1 MRFWVTVLVFVVLN
15 VTAWVAYDAWQARA
29 LDLVKIESFS
39 PGPDQVLRTWSLG
52 SFAPSPAN
60 ATGSNTTVERIACDP
75 LRFRF
80 ALPMDTSA
88 DLERQPPGTILPPLA
103 GTWKWENP
111 RELTFQPE
119 QPPLATAFVV
129 TLDPSALR
137 SEHGLRLRQAFSAAF
152 RTTPF
157 QVHDAGVFAEGE
169 NVYRINL
176 MCSDVVLPA
185 EAEAAVS
192 VVEADGTRV
201 PIRSFQVQGTRLTL
215 TTESLDDRSRA
226 LGGPIPVRVTV
237 KAGLSGRAGPL
248 GLTSDRTFPLILDSS
263 LRLERVRAEMADDD
277 GGVVRLEF
285 NRWVKPETLRQVLR
299 IEPPVAFDY
308 DSSAGVSSAVTL
320 RGAFRPGQRYAVV
333 IDAPPAGAVGTFPLT
348 ERMPVWLPDH
358 APRVWFPDGSG
369 RLGTQGTRT
378 LAYKAVNL
386 RGATLRIWRL
396 YDNNLLNWVTRPDQ
410 RNTWRVSALGRP
422 LVDRRITISG
432 EKNKIHHLRLDL
444 ERELPADARGDGV
457 VLVQIEPQQT
467 DRLAEP
473 ERSYWYGYDRGDA
486 QVVVSLSDV
495 ALTCHR
501 GTDGSTVWA
510 TSLSTAKPLADV
522 RVRVFSSKQ
531 QLLGEALSGADGLAR
546 VVEQPLAK
554 EELASVVIA
563 ETPSGGV
570 AWLALESSAGL
581 RDPFADTGGSQR
593 GGGLSAFVH
602 AERGVWRPGET
613 AHLRAIVRDH
623 GDHAPQPLP
632 LRWSIRRPDWKVW
645 REEVATTLASGDLL
659 LDLALPDDAPT
670 GQWQVSLTL
679 PGDERVL
686 GSLALQVED
695 FMPDR
700 MVVGFSHS
708 GPGLLAEVPG
718 HLRTLLLEQGD
729 LTLTTRAD
737 YLFGKPASG
746 RTLKAWARLDPTTW
760 QPAGEAWR
768 GWTFS
773 DASDCRKDLD
783 HVAISGVRL
792 ELSPAVA
799 DAQGAGSWDLALA
812 ARISTAAKERALPW
826 LLRSGGEVVEVGG
839 RAVSGNAPV
848 VVVHPVRSWLGARLM
863 QDGNATV
870 LDLRSASPVDQP
882 QACTAIIQ
890 VRREEWNTVLERTNG
905 IMCYRSQRDLV
916 AVGAPVTLA
925 VPLAGA
931 RWTLPAEL
939 LAGTYVIVVE
949 AQETRQLLS
958 LYHRPGA
965 PAGWQES
972 ISRERPDRCEVT
984 VRPAPRPA
992 VVLPD
997 GSVVP
1002 DALPSAPVVLDPLAP
1017 LTIGGEA
1024 LVTIRAP
1031 FAGRALVTVCSDRVL
1046 STQVLEMTGNAAE
1059 VRLPVTADW
1068 RPDVFICVA
1077 VIRPLA
1083 VSDQVRLHRAW
1094 GVVRARTDEAS
1105 RRLMVEVQAPEQ
1117 HLPGTVLPL
1126 SGVVRGADGNVVA
1139 GATVTLAA
1147 VDEGVLRLTSHRS
1160 PDPFAWLIR
1169 PRALGVQS
1177 WDVFD
1182 DLLPELP
1189 KPGGDSATG
1198 GDGDRAARMTVT
1210 TTRYQ
1215 SPVSAKRVVPFAFW
1229 SGLLTSDAAGRIHA
1243 DVPVPPGFNGRVRV
1257 MAVAAHG
1264 ATAGSTE
1271 RWSTVRG
1278 PVVLQTSWPRFAAP
1292 GDRFRVSA
1300 TATNLSGAAG
1310 TLTTTLV
1317 LPDGGLLDVA
1327 AREQSQPLADGAE
1340 APVSFEVSVGA
1351 QSGVAQVRIRTQL
1364 QVVDAAGVSS
1374 VHAVEDLVELPVR
1387 PASPRISVGGE
1398 AVVSAA
1404 TPWEGALPGGFLP
1417 GSGTVELRI
1426 GPRPALAIQRGLD
1439 YLYRYPYGCTEQ
1451 TTSACFPLVYLR
1463 DLGDQIAP
1471 GLFLAEGI
1479 TRRLDNGINRLQMM
1493 ETDGGLSMWPGQRS
1507 PWSWST
1513 IYATHFLVEAKRAGH
1528 AVPPDFLRR
1537 MLDTCRR
1544 VDTYNAWTWAESQA
1558 YACYVLALA
1567 GQPAHAL
1574 MQRLEEVLKNPTT
1587 EKEIGP
1593 STRSW
1598 LSAAWLEAGRKDLAS
1613 ALLPQQLPDWRSDRR
1628 LDGDL
1633 ASPIRDRAVLLATLI
1648 DVAPDHPQIPGLAQD
1663 LAKLAPWPSTQDTS
1677 FALLALGR
1685 YLRHVQRTPA
1695 PDAVFLQVDGAE
1707 VGTANAGP
1715 SLQWSGKS
1723 ATAAQARITGGPDA
1737 RAWVS
1742 WLVSGVPLT
1751 PPAEVIHGLRV
1762 SRRWSD
1768 ERGQDLAG
1776 RALATGDL
1784 VRVDLLVTSDTAYR
1798 GVVMEDLLPAGL
1810 EIENARLATSAA
1822 GRPDGPAQSWRSEVR
1837 DDRLVVM
1844 GDLYRTDDGRWELR
1858 ASYLARAVTPGTY
1871 VLPPLRAECMYD
1883 IAINGIA
1890 GAATVTVLPA
1900 K

>member
-1 MRFWVTVLVFVVLN
+1 MRFWVTVLVFAVLN
-15 VTAWVAYDAWQARA
+15 LTAWVAYDAWQARA
-29 LDLVKIESFS
+29 LDLVKVESFS
-39 PGPDQVLRTWSLG
+39 PGADQVLRTWTLG
-52 SFAPSPAN
+52 SFAPSP
-60 ATGSNTTVERIACDP
+60 TVSVKETERLACDP

-88 DLERQPPGTILPPLA
+88 DLERQPPGHILPPLA
-103 GTWKWENP
+103 GTWQWANP

-119 QPPLATAFVV
+119 QPPLATTFAVS
-129 TLDPSALR
+129 LDPSAIR
-137 SEHGLRLRQAFSAAF
+137 SEHGLRLRQAFSVAF

-157 QVHDAGVFAEGE
+157 QIHDAGVFAESD
-169 NVYRINL
+169 NVYRITL

-185 EAEAAVS
+185 EAQAAIS

-201 PIRSFQVQGTRLTL
+201 SIRSWEVQGTRLVL
-215 TTESLDDRSRA
+215 TTESLNERSRA
-226 LGGPIPVRVTV
+226 LGGPITVRVTV

-263 LRLERVRAEMADDD
+263 LRLERVRAEMEDDD
-277 GGVVRLEF
+277 DGVVRLEF
-285 NRWVKPETLRQVLR
+285 NRWIKPETLRQVLR
-299 IEPPVAFDY
+299 VEPAVAFDY
-308 DSSAGVSSAVTL
+308 DSSAGATSVVTL

-358 APRVWFPDGSG
+358 APRAWFPGGSG

-396 YDNNLLNWVTRPDQ
+396 YDNNLVNWVTRADQ
-410 RNTWRVSALGRP
+410 RTTWRVSMLGRP
-422 LVDRRITISG
+422 LVDRRITIG
-432 EKNKIHHLRLDL
+432 AEKNRIYDLRLDL
-444 ERELPADARGDGV
+444 ERELPAEARGDGV

-473 ERSYWYGYDRGDA
+473 DRSYWYGYDRGDA

-501 GTDGSTVWA
+501 GADGCTVWA
-510 TSLSTAKPLADV
+510 TSLRTATPLADV
-522 RVRVFSSKQ
+522 RVRLFSSKQ
-531 QLLGEALSGADGLAR
+531 QLLGEALSGADGVTR
-546 VVEQPLAK
+546 VAEQALAK
-554 EELASVVIA
+554 DEYASVVIA

-570 AWLALESSAGL
+570 AWLALGSSDSL
-581 RDPFADTGGSQR
+581 RDPFADTGGTER
-593 GGGLSAFVH
+593 GTGLSAFVH

-613 AHLRAIVRDH
+613 AHLRAIVRDR
-623 GDHAPQPLP
+623 GDHAPEPLP
-632 LRWSIRRPDWKVW
+632 LRWCIRRPDWKIW
-645 REEVATTLASGDLL
+645 REEIATSLASGDVMLNL
-659 LDLALPDDAPT
+659 SLPDDAPT
-670 GQWQVSLTL
+670 GQWQVTLTL

-686 GSLALQVED
+686 GSLALQVEN
-695 FMPDR
+695 FIPDR
-700 MVVGFSHS
+700 LVVGFSHS
-708 GPGLLAEVPG
+708 GPGLLAEIPG
-718 HLRTLLLEQGD
+718 HPRTLLLEQGD
-729 LTLTTRAD
+729 LTLNTRAD

-760 QPAGEAWR
+760 QPDGEAWHA
-768 GWTFS
+768 WTFG
-773 DASDCRKDLD
+773 DATDCRKDLD

-792 ELSPAVA
+792 DLPSAVA
-799 DAQGAGSWDLALA
+799 DAQGAGSWDLTLA
-812 ARISTAAKERALPW
+812 ARITEAAKERAVPW
-826 LLRSGGEVVEVGG
+826 MLRSGGEVVEVGG

-848 VVVHPVRSWLGARLM
+848 VIVHPVRSWLGARVL
-863 QDGNATV
+863 QDGSATV
-870 LDLRSASPVDQP
+870 LDLRSASPVDEP
-882 QACTAIIQ
+882 QVCNATIH
-890 VRREEWNTVLERTNG
+890 VRREEWNTILERTNG
-905 IMCYRSQRDLV
+905 ITRYRSQRDLV
-916 AVGAPVTLA
+916 AVGAPVTVA
-925 VPLAGA
+925 VPLDGA
-931 RWTLPAEL
+931 RWTLPSDL
-939 LAGTYVIVVE
+939 LAGTYVIVIE
-949 AQETRQLLS
+949 SQETKQLLS

-972 ISRERPDRCEVT
+972 VSRERPDRCEVT
-984 VRPAPRPA
+984 VRPAPPLPQL
-992 VVLPD
+992 LPD
-997 GSVVP
+997 GSAAP
-1002 DALPSAPVVLDPLAP
+1002 PLALDAQAP

-1031 FAGRALVTVCSDRVL
+1031 FAGRALVTVCTDRVL
-1046 STQVLEMTGNAAE
+1046 STQVLEMTGNAVE
-1059 VRLPVTADW
+1059 LRLPVTADW
-1068 RPDVFICVA
+1068 RPDAFICVA
-1077 VIRPLA
+1077 VIRPIA
-1083 VSDQVRLHRAW
+1083 ASDQVRLHRAW

-1105 RRLMVEVQAPEQ
+1105 RRLVVDVQAPEQ
-1117 HLPGTVLPL
+1117 HRPGESMPL
-1126 SGVVRGADGNVVA
+1126 SGVVRGADGNVVT

-1147 VDEGVLRLTSHRS
+1147 VDEGVLRLTNHRS

-1189 KPGGDSATG
+1189 KPGGDSPTG
-1198 GDGDRAARMTVT
+1198 GDGDKAMSARMTMT

-1215 SPVSAKRVVPFAFW
+1215 SPVTAKRVVPFAFW
-1229 SGLLTSDAAGRIHA
+1229 SGLLTSDAEGRIRA
-1243 DVPVPPGFNGRVRV
+1243 DVLVPPGFNGRLRV

-1264 ATAGSTE
+1264 GTAGSAQ

-1292 GDRFRVSA
+1292 GDRFRVAA
-1300 TATNLSGAAG
+1300 TATNLSGTAG

-1317 LPDGGLLDVA
+1317 LPDGGLLDA
-1327 AREQSQPLADGAE
+1327 TAREQTQPFADGAE

-1364 QVVDAAGVSS
+1364 QVVDAAGIGTT
-1374 VHAVEDLVELPVR
+1374 HAVEDVIDLPVR

-1471 GLFLAEGI
+1471 ELFLAEGI
-1479 TRRLDNGINRLQMM
+1479 TRRLDNGIMRLQMM
-1493 ETDGGLSMWPGQRS
+1493 ETDGGLSMWPGQRA

-1528 AVPPDFLRR
+1528 AVPQDFLRR

-1544 VDTYNAWTWAESQA
+1544 VDTYNAWTWAETQA

-1613 ALLPQQLPDWRSDRR
+1613 ALLPQQLPSWRDDRR

-1648 DVAPDHPQIPGLAQD
+1648 DVAPDHPEIPWLAQD

-1685 YLRHVQRTPA
+1685 YLRHAQRTPA
-1695 PDAVFLQVDGAE
+1695 PDAVFLRVDGSE
-1707 VGTANAGP
+1707 VGTAAAGP
-1715 SLQWSGKS
+1715 SLRWSGAA

-1751 PPAEVIHGLRV
+1751 PPADAIHGLRV
-1762 SRRWSD
+1762 SRRWSN
-1768 ERGQDLAG
+1768 EQGQDLAG
-1776 RALATGDL
+1776 PPLVSGDL

-1798 GVVMEDLLPAGL
+1798 GVVVEDLLPAGL

-1822 GRPDGPAQSWRSEVR
+1822 GSPSSPAQSWRSEVR

-1844 GDLYRTDDGRWELR
+1844 GDLYRTEDGRWQMQ

-1871 VLPPLRAECMYD
+1871 VVPPLRAECMYD
-1883 IAINGIA
+1883 IAVNGIA
-1890 GAATVTVLPA
+1890 GAGTVTVLPA